1 MNREEFINQIA
12 PYVQAWQKFFGFGV
26 CSAIIAQACLES
38 AFGTSDKA
46 QHHNYFGLKY
56 KKNRVTCN
64 DGKFTSTSMEWKDGK
79 YYPIVTEWYSF
90 ADMNTGVEGYY
101 QFIKTGNYSNAL
113 IQTTPEGYL
122 QALKDSGYATSPNYV
137 ANNMRVIETYN
148 LTQYDGVIMKP
159 DSPLARLLINSPT
172 TYGKRSVID
181 RVTIHHMGCF
191 PSPSAEEQCRR
202 FAVKSRRA
210 SATYCIGFDG
220 DICQSLLEDYAPCTS
235 SNKANDMRAITIEV
249 ANSSGSPYWMISPAT
264 LTSLINLLADVC
276 KRHKIKKLI
285 WSDNR
290 NNRVNGINGCNMT
303 LHKDFASTTCP
314 GPFLQTLMPSIAEG
328 VNQQIDHDGYYIN
341 GYDYSP
347 VFDPE
352 YYANRY
358 PDLMAAFGLN
368 KEMLWLHFQ
377 QFGMN
382 EFRQGSAEFDPVYY
396 KDHNPD
402 LVEAF
407 GDDRP
412 SYYWHYVTF
421 GISEGRKG
429 NED

>member
-137 ANNMRVIETYN
+137 ANNMKVIETYN
-148 LTQYDGVIMKP
+148 LTRFDGEKMYTN
-159 DSPLARLLINSPT
+159 SPLVEYIDLSPWN
-172 TYGKRSVID
+172 YGPRSAVDGI
-181 RVTIHHMGCF
+181 TIHHMAGNLSVETCGKVF
-191 PSPSAEEQCRR
+191 HKKKGNSNYGIGTDGRCAMYVEEKNG
-202 FAVKSRRA
+202 A
-210 SATYCIGFDG
+210 Y
-220 DICQSLLEDYAPCTS
+220 TS
-235 SNKANDMRAITIEV
+235 SNKANDMRMITIEV
-249 ANSSGSPYWMISPAT
+249 ANNTLAPYWTVSDGAMNK
-264 LTSLINLLADVC
+264 LILLCADIC
-276 KRHKIKKLI
+276 RRNGIKKLV
-285 WSDNR
+285 WSDNKSDR
-290 NNRVNGINGCNMT
+290 INHKNGANMT
-303 LHKDFASTTCP
+303 LHCDFASTACP
-314 GPFLQTLMPSIAEG
+314 GPYLKQCMPYIANA
-328 VNQQIDHDGYYIN
+328 VNNLLVGPTPSGYIIN

-347 VFDPE
+347 VFDPT
-352 YYANRY
+352 YYANKY
-358 PDLMAAFGLN
+358 ADLSGAFGN
-368 KEMLWLHFQ
+368 DAQALWLHFQ

-382 EFRQGSAEFDPVYY
+382 EFRQASAEFDPVYY
-396 KDHNPD
+396 KRTYPD
-402 LVEAF
+402 VAQVCL
-407 GDDRP
+407 DDGP
-412 SYYWHYVTF
+412 LYYFHYVAY
-421 GISEGRKG
+421 GKNEGRKG
-429 NED
+429 HED